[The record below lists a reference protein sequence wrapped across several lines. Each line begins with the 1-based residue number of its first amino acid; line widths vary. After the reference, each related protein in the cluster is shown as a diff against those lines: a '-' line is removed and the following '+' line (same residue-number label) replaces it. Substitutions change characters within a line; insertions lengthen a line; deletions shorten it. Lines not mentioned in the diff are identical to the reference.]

1 MKEFPVFSLKV
12 GSKVKIYLRSGN
24 ESKVI
29 EGEFKGLSDSFQP
42 LLYLADKDRNYL
54 INLIDIVYIE
64 TTDKLEEIEK
74 EKRADY
80 VS

>member
-54 INLIDIVYIE
+54 INLIDIIYIE

>member
-12 GSKVKIYLRSGN
+12 GSKIKIYLRSGN
-24 ESKVI
+24 ESKI
-29 EGEFKGLSDSFQP
+29 LEGEFKGLSDTFQP
-42 LLYLADKDRNYL
+42 LLYLADGEKNYL
-54 INLIDIVYIE
+54 INLIDIIYIE
-64 TTDKLEEIEK
+64 TMDKLEEIEK

>member
-12 GSKVKIYLRSGN
+12 GSKIKIYLRSGN
-24 ESKVI
+24 ESKI
-29 EGEFKGLSDSFQP
+29 LEGEFKGLSDSFQP
-42 LLYLADKDRNYL
+42 LLYLADGEKNYL
-54 INLIDIVYIE
+54 INLIDIIYIE
-64 TTDKLEEIEK
+64 TMDKLEEIEK

>member
-24 ESKVI
+24 ESKI
-29 EGEFKGLSDSFQP
+29 LEGEFKGLSDSFQP
-42 LLYLADKDRNYL
+42 LLYLADGEKNYL
-54 INLIDIVYIE
+54 INLIDIIYIE
-64 TTDKLEEIEK
+64 TMDKLEEIEK

>member
-42 LLYLADKDRNYL
+42 LLYLADKDKNYL
-54 INLIDIVYIE
+54 INLIDIIYIE

>member
-1 MKEFPVFSLKV
+1 MKDFPVFTLKV
-12 GSKVKIYLRSGN
+12 GSKIRVYLRSGN
-24 ESKVI
+24 ESKI
-29 EGEFKGLSDSFQP
+29 LDGEFKGLSDTFQP
-42 LLYLADKDRNYL
+42 LLYVADSDKNYL
-54 INLIDIVYIE
+54 INLLDIIYIE

>member
-1 MKEFPVFSLKV
+1 MKEFPIFSLKV

-54 INLIDIVYIE
+54 INLIDIIYIE

>member
-24 ESKVI
+24 ESKI
-29 EGEFKGLSDSFQP
+29 LEGEFKGLSDTFQP
-42 LLYLADKDRNYL
+42 LLYLADGEKNYL
-54 INLIDIVYIE
+54 INLIDIIYIE
-64 TTDKLEEIEK
+64 TMDKLEEIEK

>member
-1 MKEFPVFSLKV
+1 MKEFPVFSLKE

-24 ESKVI
+24 ESKVL
-29 EGEFKGLSDSFQP
+29 EGVFKGLSDSFQP
-42 LLYLADKDRNYL
+42 LVYLADSDKNYL
-54 INLIDIVYIE
+54 INMLDIIYIE
-64 TTDKLEEIEK
+64 TSDKLEEIEK